1 MLSFPQFTRSTLCGE
16 FTWVGAIIFEGN
28 FTVREQF
35 SGGRAV
41 FLGGNCPMAN
51 CLESNCPEENFP
63 QRQLSLGA
71 IVLGVNCPGAIIR
84 EGNNVGCNY
93 PGANFPR
100 VELSG
105 HQISHLFIWSFHNY
119 RRSSLQLFCKIG
131 VSQYS
136 QKNIWARASFFK
148 YSCRPATIFT
158 KKGSY
163 TYWKRCSDIGV
174 FLTIFNNNFFNI

>member
-1 MLSFPQFTRSTLCGE
+1 MGQLFFREILWWG
-16 FTWVGAIIFEGN
+16 GN
-28 FTVREQF
+28 FPEEGQFF
-35 SGGRAV
+35 SGVIVRWQIVWRAIV
-41 FLGGNCPMAN
+41 QRGIFLRGNCPWG
-51 CLESNCPEENFP
+51 
-63 QRQLSLGA
+63 QLSSGS
-71 IVLGVNCPGAIIR
+71 IVQVQLSGGQWPWG
-84 EGNNVGCNY
+84 GNY
-93 PGANFPR
+93 PGANFSR

>member
-1 MLSFPQFTRSTLCGE
+1 M
-16 FTWVGAIIFEGN
+16 
-28 FTVREQF
+28 VRGQF

-51 CLESNCPEENFP
+51 CLESNCPAGNFP
-63 QRQLSLGA
+63 QGQLSSGS
-71 IVLGVNCPGAIIR
+71 IVQVQLSGGQWPWG
-84 EGNNVGCNY
+84 GNY
-93 PGANFPR
+93 PGANFSR